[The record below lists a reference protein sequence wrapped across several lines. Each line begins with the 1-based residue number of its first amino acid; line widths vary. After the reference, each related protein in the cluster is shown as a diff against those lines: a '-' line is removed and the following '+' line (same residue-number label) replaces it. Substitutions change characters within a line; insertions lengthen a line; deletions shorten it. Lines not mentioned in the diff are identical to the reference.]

1 MVAKVAMAAGITD
14 KLWSLEDIAERI
26 DSRRPQPGKRAHIK
40 NEHHSIINL

>member
-26 DSRRPQPGKRAHIK
+26 DSRRPQPGNAHIK